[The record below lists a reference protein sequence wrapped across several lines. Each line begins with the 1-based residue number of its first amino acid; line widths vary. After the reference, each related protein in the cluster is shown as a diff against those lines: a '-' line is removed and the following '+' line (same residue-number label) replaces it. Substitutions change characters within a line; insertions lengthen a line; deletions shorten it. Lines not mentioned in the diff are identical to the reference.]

1 MWQTASDFLIFL
13 GWVFENT
20 GLLIGKIFLP
30 VQYIYTFL
38 KNFGAAALSNPIIPD
53 EIWTFPNEVL
63 MVFDAIPYWNII
75 IYVLVLG
82 LSILFVFFI
91 LKTFLRT

>member
-38 KNFGAAALSNPIIPD
+38 KNFGASALSNPITPN
-53 EIWTFPNEVL
+53 EIWTFDDEIL
-63 MVFDAIPYWNII
+63 AVFNAIPYWNTII
-75 IYVLVLG
+75 FVLVLG
-82 LSILFVFFI
+82 ISILFIVFI
-91 LKTFLRT
+91 LKTFLRS